1 MLSTKD
7 LVFKKWLAKK
17 LVDQY
22 ISLYIIEEVIST
34 IAVKLKLPTTMRI
47 HLVMNISQVVRY
59 WELVK
64 RQRVEVNRVLQPK
77 L

>member
-1 MLSTKD
+1 MLNIKD
-7 LVFKKWLAKK
+7 LVFKEWPAKK

-22 ISLYIIEEVIST
+22 ISPYIIEEVIST

-47 HLVMNISQVVRY
+47 HLVINVGQVVRY

-64 RQRVEVNRVLQPK
+64 GKE
-77 L
+77 